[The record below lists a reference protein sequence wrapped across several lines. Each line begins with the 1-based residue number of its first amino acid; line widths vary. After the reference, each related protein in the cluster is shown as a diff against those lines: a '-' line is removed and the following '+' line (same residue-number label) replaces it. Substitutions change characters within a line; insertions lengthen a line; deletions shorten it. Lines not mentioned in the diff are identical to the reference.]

1 MNKEEILA
9 KSREENKNIDLVE
22 LEVMNKS
29 KLLAGSISGN
39 LCFILFLAQL
49 LNTGN
54 GNYALLAILTSYI
67 AVNSI
72 HKGIKL
78 KRRSSV
84 IFGVIFAAAAIV
96 TTVATVGM
104 FFNVN
109 TSV

>member
-54 GNYALLAILTSYI
+54 SNYALLAILTSYI

-104 FFNVN
+104 FFNAN